1 MARFRAQVE
10 KGIGESIQ
18 EPETK
23 NQKLRSDDQKPE
35 TRNQKLDNGKTVESD
50 ELTNGSLLTYTSD
63 DLEPVN
69 AAGFKVPYVVRE
81 HWKSECRKKR
91 VKLSP
96 MLKAFLV
103 EELGLPPGFSLEDL

>member
-10 KGIGESIQ
+10 KGIGESNQ
-18 EPETK
+18 ESEAR
-23 NQKLRSDDQKPE
+23 NQKPE
-35 TRNQKLDNGKTVESD
+35 DGNQKIKTRNQKPEDGNRVENI
-50 ELTNGSLLTYTSD
+50 EATNSSLLTYTSD
-63 DLEPVN
+63 ELEPVN

-103 EELGLPPGFSLEDL
+103 EELGLPPGFSLDDL

>member
-18 EPETK
+18 EPET
-23 NQKLRSDDQKPE
+23 
-35 TRNQKLDNGKTVESD
+35 RNQKLDNGKKVESD